1 MLIELAIA
9 AFVIGIGIL
18 ALLGLAHVA
27 ERAAADAEAETRAA
41 LFADEVFI
49 TLRLYSDRYAQSTN
63 QTEWVGFWTRVA
75 AGEALPLATEG
86 LPVWKPMTA
95 ERPRLSV
102 ARSLRHIQA
111 QLIDDLTGR
120 TLAAAS
126 TLEKDLTSGLSS
138 TGGVEAAK
146 LVGKAVAERAVAKGI
161 SQVVFDRGGRPY
173 HGRVQAVAEGAR
185 EAGLVF

>member
-9 AFVIGIGIL
+9 ALVIGIGIL

-86 LPVWKPMTA
+86 LSVWEPTTA
-95 ERPRLSV
+95 ERPRLITGDGDEHAAFWVPAAVGGATPDTVQDFSMSYRLSI
-102 ARSLRHIQA
+102 ARPGQASGGTAALATPPPPAMLLVTLHVWSGFGKLAEEPFTFFTSFSNAGSL
-111 QLIDDLTGR
+111 
-120 TLAAAS
+120 
-126 TLEKDLTSGLSS
+126 
-138 TGGVEAAK
+138 
-146 LVGKAVAERAVAKGI
+146 
-161 SQVVFDRGGRPY
+161 P
-173 HGRVQAVAEGAR
+173 
-185 EAGLVF
+185 